1 MTTAREFLRAE
12 LIALAEIVV
21 PGQQPIVTHDPGPV
35 NPGVLFDGRGPA
47 TVCRITVQTGNP
59 TSPAPTTASPTA
71 PTTDPTT
78 DRATGPTTDPAAA
91 ASAAV
96 TAAAD
101 ALRARG
107 WTVDLQPPEN
117 GHYRLSAKRDGYDLA
132 VHAWSTDWRITFTGE
147 TPLVS

>member
-1 MTTAREFLRAE
+1 
-12 LIALAEIVV
+12 
-21 PGQQPIVTHDPGPV
+21 
-35 NPGVLFDGRGPA
+35 
-47 TVCRITVQTGNP
+47 
-59 TSPAPTTASPTA
+59 SPTA
-71 PTTDPTT
+71 PTTDPTTDPATVASADSATGPTRDPATSSTT

-107 WTVDLQPPEN
+107 WTVDVQPPEN
-117 GHYRLSAKRDGYDLA
+117 GHYRLSAKRDDYDLA